1 MEEYGLLFKPRD
13 FQKNSNRQKAAL
25 NRKRDDLGK
34 FLDGPRE
41 LKDSVVSTINWIVEG
56 SGPIFKITK
65 IDRKSRQT
73 PEIGA

>member
-1 MEEYGLLFKPRD
+1 VLNVSKRKLKSLKFRSRRRALNMEEYGLLFKPRD

-41 LKDSVVSTINWIVEG
+41 LKDSVVSTMN
-56 SGPIFKITK
+56 
-65 IDRKSRQT
+65 
-73 PEIGA
+73 